1 MALAAAKPAASV
13 SKMPPP
19 LSAFRSF
26 PLHKRPAF
34 DWHVHPRNFGTTR
47 SSGRKHAG
55 CDLYAPTGTKVLAVA
70 DGTII
75 GFGRFKVV
83 EEFPDLVGAIEV
95 EHEDGWIARYC
106 EVARTLA
113 GALKVGSSVK
123 AGEVIG
129 EIGHLMHKL
138 PIPSDMLHFELYGG
152 WETGSLSQPGV
163 GAFHRR
169 ADLLDPTAYLDA
181 CAPPA

>member
-1 MALAAAKPAASV
+1 MALAAAKPAASA

-19 LSAFRSF
+19 LSVFRTF
-26 PLHKRPAF
+26 PLHQRPAF

-55 CDLYAPTGTKVLAVA
+55 CDLYAPKGTPVLAVA
-70 DGTII
+70 DGRIV
-75 GFGRFKVV
+75 GFGRFTVV
-83 EEFPDLVGAIEV
+83 KDFPELVGAIEV
-95 EHEDGWIARYC
+95 EHAGGWISRYC
-106 EVARTLA
+106 EVGRRLA
-113 GALKVGSSVK
+113 GALKIGSSVK

-152 WETGSLSQPGV
+152 WETGTLSQRDV
-163 GAFHRR
+163 GEFHRR
-169 ADLLDPTAYLDA
+169 ADLLDPTSYLDA
-181 CAPPA
+181 CAPPP

>member
-1 MALAAAKPAASV
+1 MALAAATPVASA

-19 LSAFRSF
+19 LSVFRAF

-34 DWHVHPRNFGTTR
+34 DWHTHPRNFGATR

-55 CDLYAPTGTKVLAVA
+55 CDLYAPKGTPVLAVA
-70 DGTII
+70 DGRILA
-75 GFGRFKVV
+75 FGRFTVV
-83 EEFPDLVGAIEV
+83 PAFPELGGAIEV
-95 EHEDGWIARYC
+95 EHEGGWISRYC
-106 EVARTLA
+106 EVGRKLA
-113 GALKVGSSVK
+113 GDLKVGRSVT

-152 WETGSLSQPGV
+152 WETGSLSRLNV
-163 GAFHRR
+163 GEFHRR
-169 ADLLDPTAYLDA
+169 ADLLDPTSYLDA
-181 CAPPA
+181 CAPPP

>member
-1 MALAAAKPAASV
+1 MALAAATPAASV
-13 SKMPPP
+13 SKMPPA
-19 LSAFRSF
+19 LSVFRAF

-34 DWHVHPRNFGTTR
+34 DWHTHPRNFGTTR

-55 CDLYAPTGTKVLAVA
+55 CDLYAPKGTPVLAVA
-70 DGTII
+70 DGRIV
-75 GFGRFKVV
+75 GFGRFTVV
-83 EEFPDLVGAIEV
+83 KDFPELVGAIEV
-95 EHEDGWIARYC
+95 EHEGGWISRYC
-106 EVARTLA
+106 EVGRTLA
-113 GALKVGSSVK
+113 GALKIGSSVK

-152 WETGSLSQPGV
+152 WETGTLSRIGV

-169 ADLLDPTAYLDA
+169 ADLLDPTSYLDA
-181 CAPPA
+181 CAPPP